1 MLISPPFLPPRTAQQ
16 SEDEWLDLAMNGDAP
31 GRGAF
36 PVSFNLGW
44 HGGIHL
50 TAPRAGNAHE
60 PVRAIAD
67 GTIVFVRPPTKG
79 LPNLPPEHPLMYNG
93 ATSDG
98 VVVIRHEAEIGEGE
112 QARVVFF
119 SVYMHLHDIAP
130 AMLLK
135 RFVHRKEIIGQAG
148 YINGEKGRLH
158 VEIICDDA
166 NLVRLAGRAA
176 DPLSLASDGRNDVIF
191 GETFF
196 LIPAGTPI
204 FDQEPLPH
212 SAQAVTPAPKRKRRA
227 GDEEPD
233 PPVALTAIH
242 ATASDYLVGVR
253 YPGAEGDVAR
263 TGEAVVTAYA
273 MDGSRMG
280 APLPDKDGEAGLYRN
295 AVRIAKAFPDAQRPA
310 PAAVY
315 ELLRFG
321 RVIGP
326 DKLPSPS
333 LPHWRKV
340 PYSEGFGWVNLH
352 ASNIRIFSDADFP
365 PWKGW
370 RLIDDDTDQDSR
382 CDSRT
387 IRSWLDSNCDGRV
400 QAEEAMAR
408 LSDPTIAARLRR
420 VIARFPTEWESS
432 SIDARWGWL
441 KGCTRENAT
450 PLSSTD
456 FDALR
461 AHIKALAFWPG
472 GMDLPRVHWHWHP
485 KEFIRQFR
493 KCAWLSAKD
502 LARIYPDEKYPLK
515 ALEAEGRQ
523 RTPAS
528 IRETYRND
536 INKVMRKYLISS
548 PVRMTHFLGEGA
560 VECNYLVM
568 MAEGSVSFS
577 RKPTHESFQP
587 EDTGF
592 YTPKAKTDYLYYLTG
607 RLGNIEEHDGPKFRG
622 RGIKQLSGRE
632 NYGKYWVYRG
642 WLPPNSFEPSWWN
655 PSRPEKAPRVPDPQ
669 RLSINHYNAIDSGG
683 WYWTA
688 GSKDNDFK
696 TINLQIRSATIN
708 ETTVQKL
715 AEAINGVNRKTQKPN
730 NLTERI
736 NETLWAQN
744 ILMDDKK

>member
-1 MLISPPFLPPRTAQQ
+1 MANIVGAIATSHTPTIGFALDANKQHDAVWAPIFKAYEPVQQWLQEKQPDVLLVVYNDHVTSFFFDHYSAFALGVGSEYQVADEGGGARKLPAVGGHAALARHIGSSLMADEFDMAFFQNKPLDHGCFSPLSMLWPHQEGWPGQIIPLQVGVLQFPIPTARRCYKLGQGLRRAIE
-16 SEDEWLDLAMNGDAP
+16 SYPEDLDVVIVATGGLSHQVHGERAGFNNTPWDHQFLDLLQHD
-31 GRGAF
+31 
-36 PVSFNLGW
+36 
-44 HGGIHL
+44 
-50 TAPRAGNAHE
+50 
-60 PVRAIAD
+60 
-67 GTIVFVRPPTKG
+67 
-79 LPNLPPEHPLMYNG
+79 PE
-93 ATSDG
+93 
-98 VVVIRHEAEIGEGE
+98 
-112 QARVVFF
+112 
-119 SVYMHLHDIAP
+119 
-130 AMLLK
+130 
-135 RFVHRKEIIGQAG
+135 
-148 YINGEKGRLH
+148 
-158 VEIICDDA
+158 
-166 NLVRLAGRAA
+166 
-176 DPLSLASDGRNDVIF
+176 
-191 GETFF
+191 
-196 LIPAGTPI
+196 
-204 FDQEPLPH
+204 
-212 SAQAVTPAPKRKRRA
+212 
-227 GDEEPD
+227 
-233 PPVALTAIH
+233 ALT
-242 ATASDYLVGVR
+242 R
-253 YPGAEGDVAR
+253 
-263 TGEAVVTAYA
+263 
-273 MDGSRMG
+273 
-280 APLPDKDGEAGLYRN
+280 
-295 AVRIAKAFPDAQRPA
+295 
-310 PAAVY
+310 
-315 ELLRFG
+315 
-321 RVIGP
+321 
-326 DKLPSPS
+326 
-333 LPHWRKV
+333 
-340 PYSEGFGWVNLH
+340 
-352 ASNIRIFSDADFP
+352 
-365 PWKGW
+365 
-370 RLIDDDTDQDSR
+370 
-382 CDSRT
+382 
-387 IRSWLDSNCDGRV
+387 
-400 QAEEAMAR
+400 
-408 LSDPTIAARLRR
+408 
-420 VIARFPTEWESS
+420 
-432 SIDARWGWL
+432 
-441 KGCTRENAT
+441 
-450 PLSSTD
+450 
-456 FDALR
+456 
-461 AHIKALAFWPG
+461 
-472 GMDLPRVHWHWHP
+472 
-485 KEFIRQFR
+485 
-493 KCAWLSAKD
+493 LSAKD